1 MRIIIKV
8 GTNLLTRK
16 DGALNIARVRNLAED
31 ILSLRNNGCQVV
43 LVSSGA
49 IGAGMGRLGLTKRPD
64 ELRAKQALA
73 AIGQPLLMH
82 AYETVFSKL
91 GITVAQVLLTRQDFD
106 DRQRYINARN
116 TLLALL
122 EYGAVPII
130 NENDTV
136 AVDEIKI
143 GENDTLSALVAAKI
157 GADHLIIFTDVDGLY
172 KGVPGK
178 SELIPVVEKITP
190 EIEAYA
196 SGVSG
201 SGKGVGGMITKLSAA
216 KIATTAG
223 VRMTIANGGV
233 SGVLRRIVDG
243 EQVGTLFLPRK
254 HLDARRCWI
263 AFGARCRGR
272 LIVDRGAVSPIV
284 LKGKSLLPSGIVGV
298 EGKFKPGDT
307 VSVMSPD
314 RREIARGLTNF
325 STEDINLIKGKKTG
339 DIRKVVPGAEYDEVI
354 HRDNLIVLNS

>member
-8 GTNLLTRK
+8 GTNLLTGR
-16 DGALNIARVRNLAED
+16 DGTLNTARVRSLAGE
-31 ILSLRNNGCQVV
+31 ILALKKDGCQVV

-49 IGAGMGRLGLTKRPD
+49 IGAGMGRMGLSKRPD

-82 AYETVFSKL
+82 AYETVFAKL

-116 TLLALL
+116 TMLALL

-172 KGVPGK
+172 KGVPGI
-178 SELIPVVEKITP
+178 SEMIPVVERITP
-190 EIEAYA
+190 EIEACA

-201 SGKGVGGMITKLSAA
+201 SGKGVGGMKTKLAAA

-223 VRMTIANGGV
+223 VKMTIANGGV
-233 SGVLRRIVDG
+233 PGALRRIVAG
-243 EQVGTLFLPRK
+243 EQVGTLFVPRK
-254 HLDARRCWI
+254 HLDARKCWI

-272 LIVDRGAVSPIV
+272 ILIDSGAVAPLV
-284 LKGKSLLPSGIVGV
+284 QKGKSLLPSGIVSV
-298 EGKFKPGDT
+298 EGRFKPGDT
-307 VSVMSPD
+307 VSVIAPD
-314 RREIARGLTNF
+314 KREVARGLTYF
-325 STEDINLIKGKKTG
+325 SAEDIDRIKGKKTAEM
-339 DIRKVVPGAEYDEVI
+339 RKIIPGAGYEEVI
-354 HRDNLIVLNS
+354 HRDNLVIL

>member
-8 GTNLLTRK
+8 GTNLLTGK
-16 DGALNIARVRNLAED
+16 DGTLNTARVRSLGEEILA
-31 ILSLRNNGCQVV
+31 LRNNGCQVV

-49 IGAGMGRLGLTKRPD
+49 IGAGMGRMGLVRRPH

-106 DRQRYINARN
+106 DHQRYINARN

-178 SELIPVVEKITP
+178 SDLISVVEKITP

-196 SGVSG
+196 SDVSG
-201 SGKGVGGMITKLSAA
+201 SGKGVGGMKTKLSAA

-223 VRMTIANGGV
+223 VRMTIANGGT
-233 SGVLRRIVDG
+233 SGILKRIVAG
-243 EQVGTLFLPRK
+243 EQVGTLFVPHK
-254 HLDARRCWI
+254 HLDARKCWI
-263 AFGARCRGR
+263 AFGARCKGR
-272 LIVDRGAVSPIV
+272 VMVDGGAVVPLV
-284 LKGKSLLPSGIVGV
+284 QKGKSLLPSGIVSV

-307 VSVMSPD
+307 VSVISPD
-314 RREIARGLTNF
+314 KREIARGLTYF
-325 STEDINLIKGKKTG
+325 SAEDLDLIKGKKTA
-339 DIRKVVPGAEYDEVI
+339 DIRKIIPDAEYDEVI
-354 HRDNLIVLNS
+354 HRDNMVVL